1 MWTRIV
7 YNDPD
12 DNGKHVHA
20 VVYIEADSMRDAV
33 EQFEEKFYDVKKRD
47 IISVTEDEPENIRMM
62 KRHLEFEEAQ
72 RKHRTEQRKK
82 ELEERR
88 LFLKS
93 LSTKELAAFLRRE
106 EDEADRKEFER
117 EAYL

>member
-1 MWTRIV
+1 MWARIKF
-7 YNDPD
+7 NDYS
-12 DNGKHVHA
+12 DNEHIQA
-20 VVYIEADSMRDAV
+20 SCYIEANSLHDAV
-33 EQFEEKFYDVKKRD
+33 NEFLSNYLDVKKRD

-62 KRHLEFEEAQ
+62 KRHLELEEAQ

-93 LSTKELAAFLRRE
+93 LSTKELAAFLKRE
-106 EDEADRKEFER
+106 VDEENRKEFAR
-117 EAYL
+117 EGGYL